1 MSGKSK
7 ATGNASRDYGYQRKR
22 RKRAKNKARK
32 RESIQKKLNL
42 ESARISFV
50 TPSRTKKGSSVSF

>member
-32 RESIQKKLNL
+32 RESIQKK
-42 ESARISFV
+42 IK
-50 TPSRTKKGSSVSF
+50 P